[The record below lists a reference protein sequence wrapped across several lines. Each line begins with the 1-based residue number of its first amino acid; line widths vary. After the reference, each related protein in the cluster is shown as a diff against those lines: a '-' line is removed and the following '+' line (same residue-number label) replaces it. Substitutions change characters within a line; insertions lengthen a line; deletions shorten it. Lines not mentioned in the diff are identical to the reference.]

1 MWNFDFTKFLQ
12 RKSGCSHYDK
22 LKNDNENICLDND
35 VDCDDVLNDFLQK
48 RNFSEVWDRR
58 KQACK
63 TDRSLQRPWQHGTS
77 GDTWRRQSLY
87 FPWKLDLSLWTRNQC
102 LQTWKSGLSS
112 LVPKRSWD
120 RQQKVV
126 QAFHPGKKL
135 CENVV
140 RNLTLGYTVKKSTI
154 KRYHAQK
161 FPWNQF
167 FSNFFSKTVD
177 LTGKNVDFFRET
189 IVFIKEITKE
199 LIWRN
204 IFLVR
209 WE

>member
-1 MWNFDFTKFLQ
+1 MYVFLQ
-12 RKSGCSHYDK
+12 PQHNGNRKKKEKFKKKLAARCEILISWHFCKDK
-22 LKNDNENICLDND
+22 LKNDSKNICLDND

-58 KQACK
+58 KQVCK
-63 TDRSLQRPWQHGTS
+63 TDRSLQKPWQHGTS
-77 GDTWRRQSLY
+77 GDTWRKQNLY

-120 RQQKVV
+120 RQQKVE

-140 RNLTLGYTVKKSTI
+140 RNLTLGYT
-154 KRYHAQK
+154 
-161 FPWNQF
+161 
-167 FSNFFSKTVD
+167 
-177 LTGKNVDFFRET
+177 L
-189 IVFIKEITKE
+189 
-199 LIWRN
+199 
-204 IFLVR
+204 
-209 WE
+209 